1 MNSKRKALTMV
12 LVALLLVSTTM
23 FATIAYLK
31 SEDKLNNTFTVGK
44 VNITLDE
51 AKVDEDGTP
60 VQGADRVKENRY
72 KLIPGHSYT
81 KDSTVTIKANS

>member
-1 MNSKRKALTMV
+1 MNSKIKALTMV

-44 VNITLDE
+44 VIL
-51 AKVDEDGTP
+51 
-60 VQGADRVKENRY
+60 
-72 KLIPGHSYT
+72 L
-81 KDSTVTIKANS
+81 